1 MELRLSLSSNSDA
14 FINYLKNFAKMRSSL
29 LLEIDVK
36 KSMFVAKTVSEDRSS
51 VRYSA
56 IDFDTCNISVSPDA
70 DFEISDRIKLGIL
83 NQLPKLIKMCERFG
97 SDLDGTDQTSFSIN
111 IVYDKVLNP
120 DNTFNYVSSGVGFS
134 SKALSMK
141 FDGFK
146 LTEFRYMTDDVF
158 FNTVFSVSDAICFE
172 LSPELIDNTVK
183 TSDIIKRN
191 PKEDLL
197 FISVKDSQVFAHDV
211 TKQSLSNF
219 NYNLCSLSEKSDV
232 ELSVPIRRDTFIRMF
247 SKTEETFK
255 VSLGKSVKG
264 VLDRVVFDSL
274 NSPTKIVIS
283 AVSE

>member
-1 MELRLSLSSNSDA
+1 
-14 FINYLKNFAKMRSSL
+14 
-29 LLEIDVK
+29 
-36 KSMFVAKTVSEDRSS
+36 
-51 VRYSA
+51 
-56 IDFDTCNISVSPDA
+56 
-70 DFEISDRIKLGIL
+70 
-83 NQLPKLIKMCERFG
+83 MCERFG

-197 FISVKDSQVFAHDV
+197 FISVKDSQVFVHDV

-255 VSLGKSVKG
+255 ISLGKSVKG